1 MRPDHAAELSEQ
13 PDGAVRAALE
23 TWRSGLVDLTDANRL
38 LNFGRTPSDAVE
50 ITGPSPKSILKVL
63 QEDGAFGFPG
73 DDGEDESRPILRTPL
88 AEHDLGAMLHRFYR
102 RSRQEMIDR
111 GVSSLY
117 LAIGMLHWTDERNTL
132 HQSPI
137 LLVPVEI
144 DPAGPV
150 LRARPDDPIV
160 NPALALRM
168 EPHDIELPAVS
179 ALSELDVTVLWAH
192 IDVAIGERPG
202 WYADETVLLSM
213 FGVHRE
219 SIHADLVESEPH
231 IAEHPIVRALA
242 TRDADRTFAF
252 DPISVDRIDEIVPA
266 EDVPLLLDADASQR
280 ACVAA
285 AVAGH
290 SFVLDGAPGT
300 GKSQTIANIV
310 GCLLHAGKRVLV
322 VSEKAAALDTVHRR
336 LSESGLGNYL
346 LPLHSDLTGRREV
359 AAALSEALD
368 TDPAPLAAMD
378 PIDRR
383 AVRERRERLTSYAES
398 LNRMRPPLG
407 RTLHEIIG
415 VCSTLQDVPAAPVP
429 REIPAE
435 LTPDAMLQIRD
446 AVGRLGRLRSES
458 YLWRDATERD
468 PMEGRLRAAMAALGQ
483 LAETVIANSVLAD
496 AFDLH
501 EPAGAGTLAALAA
514 HAGHRPATIVPEWLV
529 AVSLAPVQEAAED
542 LTKHLAA
549 LRYGGIPWAELPSA
563 AELTSVPD
571 LGLTPPAL
579 DLNPLNA
586 AQAEHLANKFA
597 EEADRLEIRQESL
610 DRVTARLGLPNVVS
624 FADSNRVIKIAE
636 LISRDAKPEAV
647 WFAEGGMAAA
657 HAAVR
662 SLRRAVEAVQ
672 AAEAQAR
679 RHFDEGV
686 LNEPIEE
693 MADRLNN
700 QRGPRRLLRTYR
712 RDKKAAIEAALP
724 EVKPEEALANVE
736 DAANWKAALDHLDE
750 MSDEHAEILGRHWDG
765 LDTDFAAVQE
775 ALHNADEVIRETPPE
790 ALAAVVVHVTAARP
804 NSALLRIVNEARDEF
819 DRFRTTL
826 REPPARAPRPEL
838 GEGAVQDAVI
848 WMRAHISPLRAA
860 AEMLRAYGGPT
871 GRGDLTL
878 AEAVDIAQQRQAAV
892 DAEAAIWSSAGPHAA
907 VLGSIYR
914 GTKTNDDLMNE
925 IVAWTAEARRIHTG
939 HDAALTPD
947 QADAIAEAAP
957 SDGLSAAVAGW
968 EQAREQ
974 VLAAFGAD
982 RRIELTTHLGDYDS
996 ARDLLLEL
1004 IHDTDGQDEWFVHSD
1019 ARDVIDS
1026 FGLKDA
1032 LEYCADHQTAAEQ
1045 IWPVLEKALYRGWAD
1060 AVIRDD
1066 PGLMPTDAEERGHL
1080 VEVFKLLDAELGSA
1094 ALADIVYAVEAR
1106 RPSAATTGEP
1116 ALIRRE
1122 GSKRTGHLAVR
1133 DLIAQAR
1140 HAVQALKPCFL
1151 MSPLAVSR
1159 LLPPEIEFDVVIID
1173 EASQVTTAD
1182 AINCVYRGDALIVVG
1197 DERQLPPTTF
1207 YDRVEDDVTDFPSI
1221 LDLAKQ
1227 TFTTLELDWHHRSRH
1242 EALFAFANLAYYGGD
1257 LVSLP
1262 RAYAREPDHGVQ
1274 LYPVDGI
1281 YHRLT
1286 SSDNPIEADA
1296 VAARVLHHLTHR
1308 PGRSLG
1314 VVTLSVAQA
1323 DAVDNAVQRMI
1334 SERPDLEHLLDDSD
1348 RLNGFFVKSLE
1359 AVQGDV
1365 RDVIIMS
1372 VGYGYDENDKISTN
1386 FGVLNRPKG
1395 WRRLNVAITRGRQRI
1410 EVVSSIH
1417 ASDVPD
1423 MGNESIRHLKAFLE
1437 YAERDAAT
1445 LGKDATDREGMSAFE
1460 ESVLTTIT
1468 GWGFNVRRQIGASGH
1483 WVDLGI
1489 LHPEHPDE
1497 VYALGIEFDGPG
1509 YRQVGAA
1516 RDRDRLRE
1524 KELSELGWHLHRV
1537 WSTAWYANQQQEAGR
1552 LLGAIQRALADPA
1565 PGFDRLP
1572 GRAWGGVTHR
1582 PIGHVLVEPRMEDI
1596 SPVSGRD
1603 QA

>member
-1 MRPDHAAELSEQ
+1 MRPDHAAELSGQ
-13 PDGAVRAALE
+13 PDGVVRAALE

-50 ITGPSPKSILKVL
+50 ITGPSPKSILRVL

-73 DDGEDESRPILRTPL
+73 DDDEHRQILRTPMT
-88 AEHDLGAMLHRFYR
+88 EHDLGAMLHKFYR
-102 RSRQEMIDR
+102 RSRQQLIDR

-117 LAIGMLHWTDERNTL
+117 LALGMLHWTDERNTP
-132 HQSPI
+132 HESPI

-144 DPAGPV
+144 DPVGPV

-168 EPHDIELPAVS
+168 EPQDIELPEVTSLA
-179 ALSELDVTVLWAH
+179 ELDVTVLWAH

-219 SIHADLVESEPH
+219 FIHADLVESEPH
-231 IAEHPIVRALA
+231 IAEHPLVRALA
-242 TRDADRTFAF
+242 TRDADRAFAF
-252 DPISVDRIDEIVPA
+252 DPIDAAVIDEAAPA
-266 EDVPLLLDADASQR
+266 EEQPLLLDADASQR

-285 AVAGH
+285 ALAGH
-290 SFVLDGAPGT
+290 SFVLDGAPGS

-336 LSESGLGNYL
+336 LSEAGLGNYL

-359 AAALSEALD
+359 AAALSEAID
-368 TDPAPLAAMD
+368 TDPVPLAAMD

-398 LNRMRPPLG
+398 LNRVRPPLG
-407 RTLHEIIG
+407 RSLHEIIG
-415 VCSTLQDVPAAPVP
+415 VIATRPDVPAAPVP
-429 REIPAE
+429 ADIPAE
-435 LTPDAMLQIRD
+435 LTPDALLAIRD
-446 AVGRLGRLRSES
+446 AVGRLGRLRSAT
-458 YLWRDATERD
+458 YLWRDAVERE
-468 PMEGRLRAAMAALGQ
+468 PMEGRLRAALAALGQ
-483 LAETVIANSVLAD
+483 LAETVIANSALAD

-501 EPAGAGTLAALAA
+501 EPAGASTLAALST
-514 HAGHRPATIVPEWLV
+514 HAGLRPATIVPEWLT
-529 AVSLAPVQEAAED
+529 ATSLAPVREAADD
-542 LTKHLAA
+542 LTRHLAA

-563 AELTSVPD
+563 ADLTSVPD
-571 LGLTPPAL
+571 LSHLTPPPL
-579 DLNPLNA
+579 DLRPLNS

-597 EEADRLEIRQESL
+597 EEADRLETRQESL
-610 DRVTARLGLPNVVS
+610 DRVTARLGLPNVVT
-624 FADSNRVIKIAE
+624 FPDSARVVTIAQ
-636 LISRDAKPEAV
+636 LISRDNKPEAA
-647 WFAEGGMAAA
+647 WFKDGGMAAA

-662 SLRRAVEAVQ
+662 SLRLAVEAVQ

-700 QRGPRRLLRTYR
+700 RRGARKLMRTYR
-712 RDKKAAIEAALP
+712 RDKKAAIDAALP
-724 EVKPEEALANVE
+724 EVKPEDAVANVE
-736 DAANWKAALDHLDE
+736 DAANWKAALDHLEE
-750 MSDEHAEILGRHWDG
+750 MADEHADILGRHWDG
-765 LDTDFAAVQE
+765 LDTDFTAVQE
-775 ALHNADEVIRETPPE
+775 ALHNADEVILHTPPE
-790 ALAAVVVHVTAARP
+790 ALAAVVVHVTAPRP

-819 DRFRTTL
+819 ERFRTTL

-848 WMRAHISPLRAA
+848 WMRAHIGPLRAA

-878 AEAVDIAQQRQAAV
+878 AEAVEIAEQRQAAV
-892 DAEAAIWSSAGPHAA
+892 DAEAAIWSAAGPHAA

-914 GTKTNDDLMNE
+914 GTKTNDELMNQ
-925 IVAWTAEARRIHTG
+925 IVEWTAAARRIHTG
-939 HDAALTPD
+939 QDGALTTE
-947 QADAIAEAAP
+947 QALALAEAKP

-968 EQAREQ
+968 ENAREQ
-974 VLAAFGAD
+974 VLAAFGPD
-982 RRIELTTHLGDYDS
+982 RRAELNTHLGDYDS
-996 ARDLLLEL
+996 ARDLLMDL
-1004 IHDTDGQDEWFVHSD
+1004 IHDTAGQPEWFVHSD
-1019 ARDVIDS
+1019 ARDIILS
-1026 FGLKDA
+1026 FGLAAA
-1032 LEYCADHQTAAEQ
+1032 LDYCADQDVEAEQ

-1066 PGLMPTDAEERGHL
+1066 GGLLPTDAEEREHL
-1080 VEVFKLLDAELGSA
+1080 VEVFRLLDTELNGA

-1122 GSKRTGHLAVR
+1122 GNKRTGHLAVR

-1151 MSPLAVSR
+1151 MSPLSVSR

-1182 AINCVYRGDALIVVG
+1182 AINCVYRGDALIVAG

-1221 LDLAKQ
+1221 LDLAKL
-1227 TFTTLELDWHHRSRH
+1227 TFPTLELDWHHRSRH
-1242 EALFAFANLAYYGGD
+1242 EALFAFANLAYYGGRV
-1257 LVSLP
+1257 VSLP

-1274 LYPVDGI
+1274 LYHVDGV

-1286 SSDNPIEADA
+1286 TSDNTIEADA
-1296 VAARVLHHLTHR
+1296 VAARVLHHFTHR

-1323 DAVDNAVQRMI
+1323 DAIEEAVQRVI
-1334 SERPDLEHLLDDSD
+1334 SERPDLEHLMDDSD

-1365 RDVIIMS
+1365 RDVVILS
-1372 VGYGYDENDKISTN
+1372 VGYGYDETDKISTN

-1395 WRRLNVAITRGRQRI
+1395 WRRLNVAITRARQRL

-1445 LGKDATDREGMSAFE
+1445 LGRDSTDRDGITDFE
-1460 ESVLTTIT
+1460 ESVLSTIT
-1468 GWGFNVRRQIGASGH
+1468 GWGFQVRRRIGASGH
-1483 WVDLGI
+1483 WIDLGV

-1509 YRQVGAA
+1509 YRKVAAA

-1524 KELSELGWHLHRV
+1524 QELRELGWHMHRV
-1537 WSTAWYANQQQEAGR
+1537 WSTAWYANQAQEAGR

-1572 GRAWGGVTHR
+1572 GRAWGGVAHR
-1582 PIGHVLVEPRMEDI
+1582 PIGHVLVEPSVEDI
-1596 SPVSGRD
+1596 SAVPGGD
-1603 QA
+1603 EA